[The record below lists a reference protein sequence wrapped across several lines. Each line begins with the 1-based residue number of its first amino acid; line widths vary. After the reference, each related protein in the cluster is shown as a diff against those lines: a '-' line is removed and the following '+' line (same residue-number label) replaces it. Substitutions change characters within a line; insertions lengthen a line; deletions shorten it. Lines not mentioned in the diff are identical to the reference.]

1 MDTSSAQG
9 GAAQLSPLI
18 QLPLRL
24 YSAVRTMG
32 IYPPANPQVQKSLE
46 SLYTCLAELF
56 SDHKNGITISVS
68 GQKLLVNGLVLPE
81 KDQQRPQILGM
92 ASLLYRLQIDAI
104 TFHPGITRGECET
117 LLNHLAQGFSTR
129 QLTPSSG
136 ASLRELP
143 LAHVIING
151 KHYVAL
157 QGDERVVD
165 KDTATT
171 TGSGEQAGSQK
182 KTGEWLARLLD
193 GELDVLAKPACAT
206 ALPTH
211 LAVLLNQNQEQEADR
226 LLGQLVTG
234 LQDANG
240 RIRQHTSQAL
250 AGAIKFLSF
259 HQDWSRIEK
268 LLPAL
273 EAALSQET
281 TDGATARVL
290 VLHLG
295 PFIAH
300 LIDSGR
306 YDQAHDVLRYLHDT
320 IAKRLDDGEQLQGA
334 LNRVLDTI
342 ATPSRLEW
350 LLEEYLH
357 QKEQRRK
364 AGRLLSVLGRPAAG
378 WLINA
383 LGQSKERSERRLLLA
398 LLLEIGP
405 AARDE
410 LLERLN
416 RDAPWYLLRNII
428 RLLGEIGDGPCM
440 DAILPCFAHK
450 DLRVK
455 KEVLVAAGNIAG
467 PGLNDFL
474 LQALQHGP
482 RQLLGTV
489 ITLIGETENDRF
501 VTPLCELL
509 EHNPFT
515 NQSHRDELER
525 KICRAMG
532 RIGSKKAIPALKK
545 ILARRKTPGSTP
557 DKVCETAEIALA
569 RIQARNRPW
578 EETNRGAGSAGNNSL
593 ASEDGIQRREQE
605 IFALAARGETDK
617 AKKKLV
623 DLVLACARNQDFTNA
638 ERLRD
643 RIYEIDP
650 LALREIIRTG
660 EIIDQEKAGAINSD
674 HLEVWA
680 DLMDEL
686 TTEEFTAIYHEL
698 EERSFQPE
706 ETIVSQGDIN
716 DELFFINQ
724 GSIRVSYR
732 QNGRELFI
740 KTLGSGDLAG
750 ENFFNASFWTVTLTA
765 LSSVRLS
772 VLRRKSFA
780 RWHEEFPGLE
790 SKLQDFYDRFNDIQ
804 SLLKKNNLDRRTCR
818 RFELSRKIQVQMI
831 DARGRRLGRAFR
843 GSLCDIS
850 RGGLAFLV
858 RISKKENGRLLLGR
872 TMRLSI
878 PTSDS
883 VELVHLTGTVIGVH
897 PFHLPESDYSIHIR
911 FDKDLD
917 QATLQRIL
925 G

>member
-9 GAAQLSPLI
+9 GVAQISPLI

-24 YSAVRTMG
+24 YSAVRTVG

-46 SLYTCLAELF
+46 SLCTCLAELF
-56 SDHKNGITISVS
+56 PDHKNGITIGVS
-68 GQKLLVNGLVLPE
+68 GQKLLVNDLVLPE
-81 KDQQRPQILGM
+81 KDQQRPQIQGM

-104 TFHPGITRGECET
+104 TFRPGITRGECET
-117 LLNHLAQGFSTR
+117 LLNHLAQGISTQ

-136 ASLRELP
+136 ASLQELP

-151 KHYVAL
+151 KRYVAL

-165 KDTATT
+165 KDTATG
-171 TGSGEQAGSQK
+171 TGSGEQAGSK

-193 GELDVLAKPACAT
+193 GELDVLAKPACAS
-206 ALPTH
+206 ALPAQ
-211 LAVLLNQNQEQEADR
+211 LAVLLNQNQEQKADR

-234 LQDANG
+234 LHDASG
-240 RIRQHTSQAL
+240 QIRKHASQAL
-250 AGAIKFLSF
+250 AGAVKFLTL

-273 EAALSQET
+273 AASLALET
-281 TDGATARVL
+281 TDGATARAL
-290 VLHLG
+290 ILHLG

-300 LIDSGR
+300 LMDSGR
-306 YDQAHDVLRYLHDT
+306 YDEAYDVLRQLRDT
-320 IAKRLDDGEQLQGA
+320 IADLTDDREQLQGA
-334 LNRVLDTI
+334 LERVVETI

-350 LLEEYLH
+350 LVEEYLH

-378 WLINA
+378 WLINV
-383 LGQSKERSERRLLLA
+383 LGQSKDRSERRLLLA

-440 DAILPCFAHK
+440 DAILPYFAHK

-455 KEVLVAAGNIAG
+455 KEVLVAAGKIAG

-474 LQALQHGP
+474 LYALQHGP

-489 ITLIGETENDRF
+489 ITLIGETGDDRF
-501 VTPLCELL
+501 VTPLYELL

-515 NQSHRDELER
+515 NQSHRGELER

-532 RIGSKKAIPALKK
+532 RIGSKKAIPALKG

-569 RIQARNRPW
+569 RIQARNRPGD
-578 EETNRGAGSAGNNSL
+578 ETSRGAGSTGNSL

-660 EIIDQEKAGAINSD
+660 EIIEQEKAGAISRD

-724 GSIRVSYR
+724 GSIRVSYLR
-732 QNGRELFI
+732 NGRELFI

-750 ENFFNASFWTVTLTA
+750 ENFFNASLWTVTLTA
-765 LSSVRLS
+765 LSPVSLS

-790 SKLQDFYDRFNDIQ
+790 SKLQDFYNRFNDIQ
-804 SLLKKNNLDRRTCR
+804 SLLKKKNLDRRTYR

-831 DARGRRLGRAFR
+831 DARGRKLGRAFR
-843 GSLCDIS
+843 GSLSDIS

-883 VELVHLTGTVIGVH
+883 AELMHLTGTVIGVQ

-911 FDKDLD
+911 FDEDLD

>member
-9 GAAQLSPLI
+9 GAVHLSPLL

-24 YSAVRTMG
+24 YAAVRTVG

-46 SLYTCLAELF
+46 SLCTCLAELF
-56 SDHKNGITISVS
+56 QEHKKGISIGVS
-68 GQKLLVNGLVLPE
+68 GQKLLVNDLVLPE
-81 KDQQRPQILGM
+81 KDQKRPHIQGTT
-92 ASLLYRLQIDAI
+92 SLLYRLQIDAI
-104 TFHPGITRGECET
+104 TFHPGITGEECNT
-117 LLNHLAQGFSTR
+117 LIKHLAQGASIQ
-129 QLTPSSG
+129 QLSLGSG
-136 ASLRELP
+136 ASLQKLALP
-143 LAHVIING
+143 HVTING
-151 KHYVAL
+151 KRYVAL
-157 QGDERVVD
+157 QGDEQVID
-165 KDTATT
+165 KNTVTDIDP
-171 TGSGEQAGSQK
+171 GKQAGSK
-182 KTGEWLARLLD
+182 KTGELLARLLD
-193 GELDVLAKPACAT
+193 GELEVLEKSTCAT
-206 ALPTH
+206 ALPPH

-226 LLGQLVTG
+226 LLGQLVRG
-234 LQDANG
+234 LYDANG
-240 RIRQHTSQAL
+240 RIRQHSSQAL
-250 AGAIKFLSF
+250 TGAIKFLSL

-268 LLPAL
+268 LLPAM
-273 EAALSQET
+273 EAALDQET
-281 TDGATARVL
+281 TDGATARAL

-306 YDQAHDVLRYLHDT
+306 YDQAHDVLRHLHDIT
-320 IAKRLDDGEQLQGA
+320 VKRPDDGEHFQGA
-334 LNRVLDTI
+334 LNRVLETI

-350 LLEEYLH
+350 LAEEYLH

-364 AGRLLSVLGRPAAG
+364 AGRLLSVLGRPAAS
-378 WLINA
+378 WLINL

-416 RDAPWYLLRNII
+416 QDAPWYLLRNII
-428 RLLGEIGDGPCM
+428 RLLGEIGDKPCM
-440 DAILPCFAHK
+440 GAILPYFAHK

-474 LQALQHGP
+474 LHALQHGP

-489 ITLIGETENDRF
+489 ITLIGETGNDRF

-515 NQSHRDELER
+515 NPSHRDELER

-532 RIGSKKAIPALKK
+532 RIGSKKAIPALKE
-545 ILARRKTPGSTP
+545 ILTRRKIPGSPP

-569 RIQARNRPW
+569 RIQARNRSG
-578 EETNRGAGSAGNNSL
+578 EETSRTAGSAGSSP
-593 ASEDGIQRREQE
+593 ASEEGIQRREQE
-605 IFALAARGETDK
+605 IFALAAKGETDK

-623 DLVLACARNQDFTNA
+623 DLVLTCARNQDFTNA

-650 LALREIIRTG
+650 LALQEIIRTG
-660 EIIDQEKAGAINSD
+660 EIIEQEKAGAISSD

-686 TTEEFTAIYHEL
+686 TTEEFSAIYHEL

-732 QNGRELFI
+732 QNDRELFI
-740 KTLGSGDLAG
+740 KTLSSGDLAG

-765 LSSVRLS
+765 LSPVRLS

-790 SKLQDFYDRFNDIQ
+790 SKLQDFYNRFNDIQ
-804 SLLKKNNLDRRTCR
+804 SLLKKKKLDRRTYR

-831 DARGRRLGRAFR
+831 DARGRKLGRAFR

-883 VELVHLTGTVIGVH
+883 AELMHLTGTVIGVH

-911 FDKDLD
+911 FEEDLD
-917 QATLQRIL
+917 QGTLQRIL